1 MVKMIL
7 PGIFI
12 TALLLNCHHPSQD
25 EIPADEN
32 GTPVKVTLV
41 SKKYMNDTL
50 ALYGRLLYLKKTPI
64 TSPISGFI
72 KSVNISSGDRP
83 MVGKSLFTLK
93 TKESAAYPESIADT
107 LFKNNVIIIK
117 AQHHYRIDS
126 VLKESGDFVQE
137 GEVLAITVDQ
147 SSMVVQLNFPFE
159 KNYIVKK
166 GVSCSVIFPDHKIY
180 SAKVSII
187 LSEADAAS
195 QTQQAYLQFNTSEI
209 FPENLN
215 VRVNFIDAAEQES
228 FILPVSAILTDET
241 LNEYWIMKLLNDT
254 IAIRQD
260 VTIGRKTKSEV
271 EITEPVFLPED
282 RILIEGNYG
291 LPDTAKVTIVK

>member
-25 EIPADEN
+25 EIPVVEN
-32 GTPVKVTLV
+32 GTPVKVTMV
-41 SKKYMNDTL
+41 SKKFMNDTL
-50 ALYGRLLYLKKTPI
+50 ALYGKLLYLEKTPI

-72 KSVNISSGDRP
+72 KSVNISAGDRP

-107 LFKNNVIIIK
+107 LFKNNVINIK
-117 AQHHYRIDS
+117 AQHHFRIDS
-126 VLKESGDFVQE
+126 VLKKSGDFIQE
-137 GEVLAITVDQ
+137 GEVLAITVDL

-159 KNYIVKK
+159 KNYIVKR
-166 GVSCSVIFPDHKIY
+166 GVNCSVIFPDHKIY
-180 SAKVSII
+180 SAKVSMI

-254 IAIRQD
+254 TAIRQD
-260 VTIGRKTKSEV
+260 VTIGRKTKAEV